1 MEMEQDEKKA
11 MYEAEAATIEEPS
24 EPTVVKMRKRRN
36 DFYIELA
43 LFLILGILIGV
54 ALKNEAVKRV
64 TMGFND
70 YKMKIFKQDYDL
82 NAVQAKVIQQAKDAQ
97 ADAEANSSNQTVPA
111 GR

>member
-1 MEMEQDEKKA
+1 MEQDEKKV

-24 EPTVVKMRKRRN
+24 EPTVVRMRKRRN

-43 LFLILGILIGV
+43 LFLILGMLIGV

-64 TMGFND
+64 TMGFDD
-70 YKMKIFKQDYDL
+70 YKMKIFRQDYDL
-82 NAVQAKVIQQAKDAQ
+82 NAVQAKVIQQSKDAQ
-97 ADAEANSSNQTVPA
+97 AAADANPSDQTVTT

>member
-1 MEMEQDEKKA
+1 MEMENEEDKL
-11 MYEAEAATIEEPS
+11 MHEAEVATLESPS
-24 EPTVVKMRKRRN
+24 EPTVTKMRKRRN

-43 LFLILGILIGV
+43 LFLILGVLIGV

-64 TMGFND
+64 TMGFDD
-70 YKMKIFKQDYDL
+70 YKMKIFRQDYDL

-97 ADAEANSSNQTVPA
+97 AAADATSSNQTVPT